1 MNNLMKNM
9 LRSSSMKNK
18 LTFVMSSIFCL
29 AGFAAAQEAP
39 AAAPAAAA
47 PVEASAPAE
56 PAPAPAPAVEQAAQ
70 PASDSEAAA
79 PETQAEQSQ
88 EAAPVVFYYAN
99 TVQPQQAEP
108 QQQNTVVTPA
118 PQPAPVQ
125 MVAPPK
131 EEVFPKQTVHYG
143 IQASIGT
150 AEYIGGD
157 TENLDDG
164 LTWNAGAFITL
175 PLSDYFFNVELGAQ
189 FIYRKVSASYTY
201 ENRVTRRDEA
211 RKDKVTSYTLGFPF
225 LVNINA
231 GKSGLINFS
240 VGLEVETPLYNHL
253 VISTNGKKGT
263 DIDIANVKENDANY
277 CEPIS
282 VDFVFGIGINATKNF
297 GIYTR
302 INAGITEIYDDVYLD
317 PETRD
322 INDQDREKG
331 EYWSFTALDIA
342 FGFRL
347 YL

>member
-56 PAPAPAPAVEQAAQ
+56 QAQAPAPAVEQAAQ

-79 PETQAEQSQ
+79 PEAQAEQSQ

-108 QQQNTVVTPA
+108 AQQSAAIAPV

-143 IQASIGT
+143 IQASIGSS
-150 AEYIGGD
+150 EYIGD
-157 TENLDDG
+157 SNEDLDEG
-164 LTWNAGAFITL
+164 LTWNAGLFATVPIT
-175 PLSDYFFNVELGAQ
+175 DYIFNIELGAQ
-189 FIYRKVSASYTY
+189 FIYRNVSSYTKT
-201 ENRVTRRDEA
+201 NRSTRKDEA
-211 RKDKVTSYTLGFPF
+211 RKDEITSYTLGIP
-225 LVNINA
+225 LQMNINA
-231 GKSGLINFS
+231 GKSGIITFFT
-240 VGLEVETPLYNHL
+240 GIELEVPLYNNL
-253 VISTNGKKGT
+253 EIAINGET
-263 DIDIANVKENDANY
+263 LFDDDINNH
-277 CEPIS
+277 CRPIS
-282 VDFVFGIGINATKNF
+282 WDFIFGMGINATKNF

-302 INAGITEIYDDVYLD
+302 LNTGLSNIYSDLYIKNEKNE
-317 PETRD
+317 ET
-322 INDQDREKG
+322 NP
-331 EYWSFTALDIA
+331 EYWNFNVLDLSI
-342 FGFRL
+342 GVKL
-347 YL
+347 MI

>member
-1 MNNLMKNM
+1 MVCNLPGSSVRGILQTR
-9 LRSSSMKNK
+9 LRGW
-18 LTFVMSSIFCL
+18 VSIPVSRDLPNPGIELRCPTLQADSLPSGPPGEPKYTGVGSLSLLPWIFL
-29 AGFAAAQEAP
+29 VQE
-39 AAAPAAAA
+39 
-47 PVEASAPAE
+47 SN
-56 PAPAPAPAVEQAAQ
+56 QGLLQ
-70 PASDSEAAA
+70 
-79 PETQAEQSQ
+79 
-88 EAAPVVFYYAN
+88 
-99 TVQPQQAEP
+99 
-108 QQQNTVVTPA
+108 
-118 PQPAPVQ
+118 
-125 MVAPPK
+125 
-131 EEVFPKQTVHYG
+131 G

>member
-47 PVEASAPAE
+47 PVEASTPAE
-56 PAPAPAPAVEQAAQ
+56 QAQAPAPAVEQAAQ

-79 PETQAEQSQ
+79 PEAQAEQSQ

-108 QQQNTVVTPA
+108 AQQSAAIAPV

-143 IQASIGT
+143 IQASIGSS
-150 AEYIGGD
+150 EYIGD
-157 TENLDDG
+157 SNEDLDEG
-164 LTWNAGAFITL
+164 LTWNAGLFATVPIT
-175 PLSDYFFNVELGAQ
+175 DYIFNIELGAQ
-189 FIYRKVSASYTY
+189 FIYRNVSSYTKT
-201 ENRVTRRDEA
+201 NRSTRKDEA
-211 RKDKVTSYTLGFPF
+211 RKDEITSYTLGIP
-225 LVNINA
+225 LQMNINA
-231 GKSGLINFS
+231 GKSGIITFFT
-240 VGLEVETPLYNHL
+240 GIELEVPLYNNL
-253 VISTNGKKGT
+253 EIAINGET
-263 DIDIANVKENDANY
+263 LFDDDINNH
-277 CEPIS
+277 CRPIS
-282 VDFVFGIGINATKNF
+282 WDFIFGMGINATKNF

-302 INAGITEIYDDVYLD
+302 LNTGLSNIYSDLYIKNEKNE
-317 PETRD
+317 ET
-322 INDQDREKG
+322 NP
-331 EYWSFTALDIA
+331 EYWNFNVLDLSI
-342 FGFRL
+342 GVKL
-347 YL
+347 MI